1 MIPSVTQHLEA
12 IRRRLIESVVPELPA
27 DAAFAQEQV
36 LLIGAALEFLI
47 ECHEH
52 EYRYAV
58 TENHDYRILLEELTG
73 SGAAAGEAAELLAE
87 QGPAPDDGAIPLR
100 TITEQTARMKVAAER
115 LHSRLVAAQ
124 RFTAGEPD
132 VSALF
137 GRIAVRQVEREAA
150 WFRRAGFTRDADP
163 IEAVLKGARS

>member
-1 MIPSVTQHLEA
+1 MIPTVTKQLES

-27 DAAFAQEQV
+27 DAEFAHEQV

-58 TENHDYRILLEELTG
+58 IENHDYRILLDDLTG
-73 SGAAAGEAAELLAE
+73 GGTADVEVAGLLAE
-87 QGPAPDDGAIPLR
+87 QGPAKDDGAIPLQ

-115 LHSRLVAAQ
+115 LHDRLTTQPPDAA
-124 RFTAGEPD
+124 EPHA
-132 VSALF
+132 SALF
-137 GRIAVRQVEREAA
+137 ARTAVRQVEREAA

-163 IEAVLKGARS
+163 IDSVLKGARS

>member
-1 MIPSVTQHLEA
+1 MIPSVTQQLEA

-27 DAAFAQEQV
+27 DAAFAHEQV

-58 TENHDYRILLEELTG
+58 TENHDYRVLLDDLTG
-73 SGAAAGEAAELLAE
+73 SGAAAGEAADLLAE
-87 QGPAPDDGAIPLR
+87 QRPAPDDGAIPLR

-115 LHSRLVAAQ
+115 LHDRLVAQ
-124 RFTAGEPD
+124 RPAAGEPD

-137 GRIAVRQVEREAA
+137 ARTAVRQVEREAA

-163 IEAVLKGARS
+163 IDSVLKGARS